1 MILQIVDLKWRP
13 SVWRLSDF
21 LHLTQMIIDDTHFFL
36 MCSSSIS
43 FLFWWGELF
52 KNCNLYHAQMA
63 AAFPKFYDL
72 CILYTDQKA
81 QPNVFYGSRLNSSNH
96 TLQKLRLSYLL
107 LLICIPWLG
116 RYSFQNLDFLGYFLA
131 IQGLDKSHF
140 VFTRD

>member
-1 MILQIVDLKWRP
+1 MDIFYYLDLSLLR
-13 SVWRLSDF
+13 VL
-21 LHLTQMIIDDTHFFL
+21 LHLPQKIIDDTHFFL
-36 MCSSSIS
+36 IVVVFL

-52 KNCNLYHAQMA
+52 KKCNLYHARMA

-107 LLICIPWLG
+107 YFLYLWLS
-116 RYSFQNLDFLGYFLA
+116 RYSFQNSRLGFSR
-131 IQGLDKSHF
+131 IFFSNSGFRQKSFCFH
-140 VFTRD
+140 